1 VGGLYVTTS
10 VLVVEDELVIARD
23 IQRKLI
29 DFGYEVSAVVATGPD
44 ALAAAEL
51 RVPDLVLMD
60 IGLKGPFDGIEAAMR
75 LLAKHSVP
83 VVYLTSHYDEATLT
97 RALKTAPY
105 GYIVKPF
112 TDEKL
117 RTSIEIAL
125 ARYEVEST
133 ASAKASR
140 LAEANLELV
149 TQGGKRESER
159 LLSVA
164 RTDPLTE
171 AANRLHLQDDLEAI
185 ADHSLR
191 YGHQY
196 CAAFCDIDSFKSY
209 NDSFGHLAGD
219 RAIRTV
225 SREIQRQLRRGDGYY
240 RYGGDEFLVLLP
252 EQSLTTAWDC
262 MERVRLAVASLPV
275 EADRRDLERAI
286 TISIGIADFRI
297 TPDRDPIQSWL
308 QRADAAL
315 YRAKARG
322 RNCTQMTEVSHNN
335 PLPTRTPIPPSNRSA
350 SGPKA

>member
-1 VGGLYVTTS
+1 VAIT
-10 VLVVEDELVIARD
+10 VLVVEDELIIAHAIR
-23 IQRKLI
+23 RKLI
-29 DFGYEVSAVVATGPD
+29 DFGYEVTAVAATGPD

-60 IGLKGPFDGIEAAMR
+60 IRLKGPFDGIETATR

-117 RTSIEIAL
+117 RTSIEIAF

-171 AANRLHLQDDLEAI
+171 AANRLHLQDDLEVI

-219 RAIRTV
+219 GAIRAV
-225 SREIQRQLRRGDGYY
+225 SREIQRGLRRGDGYY

-252 EQSLTTAWDC
+252 EQSLATAWDC
-262 MERVRLAVASLPV
+262 MERVRSAVACLPV
-275 EADRRDLERAI
+275 ATDRLGLLRPV
-286 TISIGIADFRI
+286 TISVGIADFRI
-297 TPDRDPIQSWL
+297 TPDQDPIQSWL

-315 YRAKARG
+315 YRAKVHG
-322 RNCTQMTEVSHNN
+322 RNRVQMSGVSLS
-335 PLPTRTPIPPSNRSA
+335 PLPTRTRVATKN
-350 SGPKA
+350 